1 MSNPNDRAV
10 IRPAGDPQI
19 GNLATPLNSS
29 ALTVWFINNLPA
41 YRPGLTP
48 QRRGLEIGM
57 AHGYLL
63 MGPFSLLGPLRNSVV
78 PNLAGLLGTIGLV
91 IILTACLFIYSVV
104 GVKPPI
110 ATITTANPPKELG
123 TEEGWSQFTS
133 GFLVGGIG
141 GALFA
146 YLLIGLLGIFGISF
160 SGVFG

>member
-1 MSNPNDRAV
+1 MSSLNDRTV

-41 YRPGLTP
+41 YRPGLAP

-63 MGPFSLLGPLRNSVV
+63 MGPFSVLGPLRNSVV
-78 PNLAGLLGTIGLV
+78 PNLAGMLATISLV
-91 IILTACLFIYSVV
+91 IILTACLFIYSSVSV
-104 GVKPPI
+104 GKPI
-110 ATITTANPPKELG
+110 ATVTTTKPPVEWG
-123 TEEGWSQFTS
+123 TDEGWNQFTS

-146 YLLIGLLGIFGISF
+146 YLILGLLSIFGISF
-160 SGVFG
+160 AGALG